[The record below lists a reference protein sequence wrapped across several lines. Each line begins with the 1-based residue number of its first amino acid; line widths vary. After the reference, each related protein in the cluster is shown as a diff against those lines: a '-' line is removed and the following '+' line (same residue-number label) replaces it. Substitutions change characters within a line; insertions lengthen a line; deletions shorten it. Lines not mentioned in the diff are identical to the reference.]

1 MDPTVQQTLTII
13 FGTVAPIFLV
23 GGGAF
28 AWLRADIRRV
38 ERKSEAAHKDIRSEF
53 KEFRAEVNGE
63 FKAFRTE
70 VNDEFKAF
78 RTEVN
83 GEFKAFRTEVY
94 GEFKAFR
101 AEVNGEFKSAHN
113 EFKDIHS
120 EIGDIKQSQAK
131 MQSEIRCLNDK
142 FDSLDRWLG
151 KPDDR

>member
-38 ERKSEAAHKDIRSEF
+38 ERKSEDAHKNIRSEFKEFRAEVSGEFKEFRAEVNGEFKEFRAEVNGEF

-63 FKAFRTE
+63 FKA
-70 VNDEFKAF
+70 V
-78 RTEVN
+78 
-83 GEFKAFRTEVY
+83 
-94 GEFKAFR
+94 
-101 AEVNGEFKSAHN
+101 HN

-142 FDSLDRWLG
+142 FDSLDRRLG
-151 KPDDR
+151 KPDNR

>member
-38 ERKSEAAHKDIRSEF
+38 ERKSEDAHKNIRSEFKEFRAEVSGEF

-63 FKAFRTE
+63 FKA
-70 VNDEFKAF
+70 V
-78 RTEVN
+78 
-83 GEFKAFRTEVY
+83 
-94 GEFKAFR
+94 
-101 AEVNGEFKSAHN
+101 HN

-142 FDSLDRWLG
+142 FDSLDRRLG
-151 KPDDR
+151 KPDNR

>member
-38 ERKSEAAHKDIRSEF
+38 ERKSEDAHKNIRSEFKEFRSEVSGEFKEFRAEVSGEF

-63 FKAFRTE
+63 FMA
-70 VNDEFKAF
+70 V
-78 RTEVN
+78 
-83 GEFKAFRTEVY
+83 
-94 GEFKAFR
+94 
-101 AEVNGEFKSAHN
+101 HN

-142 FDSLDRWLG
+142 FDSLDRRLG
-151 KPDDR
+151 KPDNR